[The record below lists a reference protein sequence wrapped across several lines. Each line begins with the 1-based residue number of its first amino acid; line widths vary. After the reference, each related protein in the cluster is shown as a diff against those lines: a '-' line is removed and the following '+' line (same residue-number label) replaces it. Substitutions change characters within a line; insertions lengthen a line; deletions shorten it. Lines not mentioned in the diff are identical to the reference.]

1 MVRESRLV
9 EKDMKMNWKS
19 ISLVAVIVG
28 LLVAVTAC
36 AGYTL
41 DDYIQTKTTPDIQ
54 DTVGVGPTVPLSEA
68 PFVREQYVSNF
79 VNNLEQYDKNVSDA
93 RFFGDLL
100 GTVVNTGYD
109 ASEGFVKSLPMG
121 EAAFALLGGL
131 AGLFL
136 RKPGTQKEIDAA
148 WDEASAKAREAVL
161 EGVAAIKKGGD
172 A

>member
-1 MVRESRLV
+1 
-9 EKDMKMNWKS
+9 MNWKS
-19 ISLVAVIVG
+19 IALIAVIVG

-41 DDYIQTKTTPDIQ
+41 DDYIQAKVPD
-54 DTVGVGPTVPLSEA
+54 GVQESTGTGPTVPLSEA
-68 PFVREQYVSNF
+68 PFVREKF
-79 VNNLEQYDKNVSDA
+79 VNEFVTDLEHFDKNVSDA
-93 RFFGDLL
+93 QFFSDLF
-100 GTVVNTGYD
+100 GTVVDTGYE

-148 WDEASAKAREAVL
+148 WDEAAAKTREAIL
-161 EGVAAIKKGGD
+161 DGVKVSKPESD